1 MESNVVDR
9 PQDISFRL
17 VKKLQDHTE
26 YLREELRN
34 KLFIRTIIEA
44 QGQVYNLQQKLSD
57 LHRAQSNSY
66 NSIDNNDFMNK
77 GDGNNNESNK
87 NQSCSEFHDNRR
99 FNKSFYTEVLIDDVI
114 NPYSEPTKELV
125 ISSHKN
131 MNNDNNSKSVE
142 NNIVE
147 SDIDTTEIIVDD
159 TNKITHT
166 EKRIKK
172 IKQRN

>member
-77 GDGNNNESNK
+77 GDENNNKSNK
-87 NQSCSEFHDNRR
+87 SQSGSEFHDNTS
-99 FNKSFYTEVLIDDVI
+99 FNKIFNTEVSIDDVSI
-114 NPYSEPTKELV
+114 L
-125 ISSHKN
+125 
-131 MNNDNNSKSVE
+131 
-142 NNIVE
+142 
-147 SDIDTTEIIVDD
+147 
-159 TNKITHT
+159 
-166 EKRIKK
+166 
-172 IKQRN
+172 